1 MCRLFVAAN
10 LIFDE
15 KGLKKSRLEICPK
28 FKITPKTQ
36 FFLYLKIDFRYS
48 ICTQFSALK
57 TKLNQLEKYY
67 MRRNQLRNL
76 TVILVLTFLSI
87 LIPVRITA
95 QCGGTYFKPTTTGV
109 VPINGFY
116 VHASDMD
123 GDGFTDL
130 VGYSETSLQGFRG
143 QVIISPGNGN
153 SGFGTPVTINAPAG
167 FNISNIIV
175 GDYDAD
181 NLKDIVVRFNL
192 PSQTLQVYRNNGNL
206 TFSAAPLRSPAESIF
221 MIDMLD
227 INNDGKGDLIS
238 LAGTTYRYHLGVGD
252 GTFQAP
258 VNFANGLSMKP
269 ADFNSDGK
277 PDLITESAL
286 YINQGGGAFT
296 TIPNVLTL
304 GGFERV
310 HDVRD
315 YNGDGKP
322 DVVTLLI
329 ATPGILSIHMNLGN
343 NTFQRTSYPIDFG
356 GGGFDTGNAKLL
368 FGNFGGNAAPDIINS
383 APIYKKVML
392 FTNDGAG
399 VFSGQIFN
407 YNYNGSFTGEFN
419 ADGKTD
425 AVVVS
430 DGNRFSESR
439 RKLFDEISLTVL
451 NNVCSRFGQTKI
463 VDFDRSGQTDFSF
476 WTPANGVWNYSPG
489 INGSFPQI
497 AVNWGL
503 GSLGDIPTPG
513 DFDGDGAT
521 DLAVFRN
528 STGVWWINRSSDF
541 QVFTLPF
548 GLPGDKP
555 AVGDFDGDRI
565 SDIAVWRPSDGN
577 WYIYFMGTGQ
587 FAAGHWGLDGDK
599 PMPEDYDGDGKTD
612 LAVYRPSTGVWYFL
626 RSSDQSF
633 GAVNFGISTDRPVP
647 ADYDGDGKADIAVY
661 RNSGTVLYVFRS
673 YNFATAAF
681 IFGSFG
687 GSQIIPQPGDYN
699 GDFVWDIGGYDPSI
713 QSWRVYGPYQIIF
726 GATNAIPAAS
736 MVRIE

>member
-1 MCRLFVAAN
+1 MRQ
-10 LIFDE
+10 
-15 KGLKKSRLEICPK
+15 KK
-28 FKITPKTQ
+28 F
-36 FFLYLKIDFRYS
+36 
-48 ICTQFSALK
+48 
-57 TKLNQLEKYY
+57 
-67 MRRNQLRNL
+67 RNL
-76 TVILVLTFLSI
+76 TVILVLSFLSI
-87 LIPVRITA
+87 LLPIRITA
-95 QCGGTYFKPTTTGV
+95 QCGGTYFKPVSTAV

-116 VHASDMD
+116 GNALDMN

-130 VGYSETSLQGFRG
+130 VGNTETFFQGFRN
-143 QVIISPGNGN
+143 QIIISPSNGN
-153 SGFGTPVTINAPAG
+153 NGFGAPVTIDMPAG
-167 FNISNIIV
+167 YNISSAIV

-181 NLKDIVVRFNL
+181 NFKDIIVKFNL
-192 PSQTLQVYRNNGNL
+192 PSETLQVYRNNGNL
-206 TFSAAPLRSPAESIF
+206 NFSAAPLRSPAVGLF
-221 MIDMLD
+221 MYDMLD

-238 LAGTTYRYHLGVGD
+238 KEGFNSVRYHLGGGD

-258 VNFANGLSMKP
+258 VNFATGISIKS

-277 PDLITESAL
+277 PDIITEAAL
-286 YINQGGGAFT
+286 YINQGNGAFT
-296 TIPNVLTL
+296 TFPNVLTL
-304 GGFERV
+304 GGFELV

-329 ATPGILSIHMNLGN
+329 AVPGILSVHMNLGN

-356 GGGFDTGNAKLL
+356 GGAFDTGGSRLL
-368 FGNFGGNAAPDIINS
+368 FGNFGGSAAPDILYSGPLYN
-383 APIYKKVML
+383 KVML

-407 YNYNGSFTGEFN
+407 YRYNGSFTGEFD

-430 DGNRFSESR
+430 DGNRFNQSR

-451 NNVCSRFGQTKI
+451 SNVCSNFGQTKI

-476 WTPANGVWNYSPG
+476 WTPAEGVWNYSPG
-489 INGSFPQI
+489 INAGAPQV
-497 AVNWGL
+497 AVNWGI
-503 GSLGDIPTPG
+503 GSQGDIPSPG
-513 DFDGDGAT
+513 DFDGDRAT

-528 STGVWWINRSSDF
+528 STGVWWIRRSSDL
-541 QVFTLPF
+541 QLFTLAF

-555 AVGDFDGDRI
+555 AVGDYDGDRI

-587 FAAGHWGLDGDK
+587 SAAVHWGLDGDK
-599 PMPEDYDGDGKTD
+599 PVPEDYDGDGKTD

-633 GAVNFGISTDRPVP
+633 AAVNFGISTDRPVP

-687 GSQIIPQPGDYN
+687 SSQINPVIPQPGDYN
-699 GDFVWDIGGYDPSI
+699 GDFVFDIGGYDPSI
-713 QSWRVYGPYQIIF
+713 QSWRVYGPYQINY
-726 GATNAIPAAS
+726 GANNAIPAAS